1 MKSVQPEENH
11 PGITAC
17 VFSRLGGAG
26 DLKER
31 VETDLLLLLTFAATL
46 VLYLAMFTAL
56 YLWTLNAPAL
66 PPDDAPGPPI
76 AETML

>member
-1 MKSVQPEENH
+1 MKSVRPEKNYS
-11 PGITAC
+11 GMKAR
-17 VFSRLGGAG
+17 VFARLGGAG
-26 DLKER
+26 DWKER
-31 VETDLLLLLTFAATL
+31 VEIDLLLFLTFVATL

-56 YLWTLNAPAL
+56 YRWTLNAPTL